1 MCVKFLFIYMKIA
14 VHYKSIYLFSDIFVK
29 STWTKHFMPEPPA
42 KLKMTCFSG
51 ENTLNSSKFTVY
63 KHSTYSIL
71 WFFLMY
77 NMLRSFHLFYKQFNE
92 CMTFLYTLNYFTFL

>member
-1 MCVKFLFIYMKIA
+1 MCVKVLFIYMKIA

-51 ENTLNSSKFTVY
+51 ENTLNSSKF
-63 KHSTYSIL
+63 IL
-71 WFFLMY
+71 FINILHTAFFGFLMY
-77 NMLRSFHLFYKQFNE
+77 NMLTIISFIL
-92 CMTFLYTLNYFTFL
+92 